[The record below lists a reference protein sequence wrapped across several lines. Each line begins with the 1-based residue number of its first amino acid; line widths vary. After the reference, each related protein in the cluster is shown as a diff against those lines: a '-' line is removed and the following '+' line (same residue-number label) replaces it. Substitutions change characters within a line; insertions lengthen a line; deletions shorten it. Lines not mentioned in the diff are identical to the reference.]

1 MSKYVYIVKHTGG
14 IVAYR
19 EVWIGSALDEAI
31 SVCRGVTDDTWT
43 QKGTL
48 ADWQKD
54 KERVFVSKRK
64 SGYKS
69 RSRKQRKIDNLLERN
84 ASLQAMIG
92 ASPRMKL
99 AEIKKEMKSN
109 IKQINKI
116 DPNFLPH
123 DDD

>member
-1 MSKYVYIVKHTGG
+1 M
-14 IVAYR
+14 AYR
-19 EVWIGSALDEAI
+19 EVWIGSTLEEAV
-31 SVCRGVTDDTWT
+31 SVCSELTDDTWT

-69 RSRKQRKIDNLLERN
+69 RSRKQRKIDKLLERN

-92 ASPRMKL
+92 ASPRMTL
-99 AEIKKEMKSN
+99 AEIKKEMKAN